1 MWLVAVFPNE
11 LGDNFRWRDLG
22 AAGLPFYVMML
33 YALATFIPTCAVTVR
48 RLHDCNYSGWW
59 LLVGL
64 VLYVGEV
71 ALFALLCF
79 QGTAGD
85 NRFGAAPPGWDGRAQ
100 MGRSDIRLRPH
111 AVEEGEPRRWG
122 EFYAEDRILPY
133 LQPSRD
139 NGSISAAG
147 AGVVERLC
155 ERLRDGDFDTDQPA
169 LVRAGARTR
178 LAGPGETPRM
188 RMASLMKAQ
197 SSRTAGA

>member
-1 MWLVAVFPNE
+1 MDEYFAVLQQYANFTGRTGRKEYWRFSLVHIGIAFALAMGLVAVFPNE

-64 VLYVGEV
+64 VPYVGEV

-85 NRFGAAPPGWDGRAQ
+85 NRFGA
-100 MGRSDIRLRPH
+100 
-111 AVEEGEPRRWG
+111 EPD
-122 EFYAEDRILPY
+122 EY
-133 LQPSRD
+133 RD
-139 NGSISAAG
+139 
-147 AGVVERLC
+147 
-155 ERLRDGDFDTDQPA
+155 
-169 LVRAGARTR
+169 
-178 LAGPGETPRM
+178 
-188 RMASLMKAQ
+188 
-197 SSRTAGA
+197 